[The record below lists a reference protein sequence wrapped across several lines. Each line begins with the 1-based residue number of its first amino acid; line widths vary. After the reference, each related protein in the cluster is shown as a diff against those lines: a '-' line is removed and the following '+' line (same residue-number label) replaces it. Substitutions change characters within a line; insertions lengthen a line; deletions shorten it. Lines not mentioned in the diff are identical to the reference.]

1 MSPWRVRVA
10 PRALV
15 HHASRKAR
23 RSFQRTASM
32 IALDALALVLASMS
46 AFAQPDGFDMPTH
59 PGGRIEVRGV
69 RSGPLTGEDLEPVLA
84 VIPDRLRACARTR
97 FRSES
102 PGMMAA
108 CHGFQLTID
117 ARGRGTTD
125 GLRPDPDDP
134 PHVRAWLACARRV
147 VRRLRF
153 SPPARSSSP
162 PSRWSRS

>member
-1 MSPWRVRVA
+1 M
-10 PRALV
+10 
-15 HHASRKAR
+15 AR
-23 RSFQRTASM
+23 RSFQSTAGI
-32 IALDALALVLASMS
+32 IALATLTLVLASMAAS
-46 AFAQPDGFDMPTH
+46 TFAFAQPDGFDRPTH

-69 RSGPLTGEDLEPVLA
+69 RSGPLTGEDLEPVFA

-102 PGMMAA
+102 AGMTAA
-108 CHGFQLTID
+108 SHGFQLTID

-125 GLRPDPDDP
+125 GLQPDPDDP

-153 SPPARSSSP
+153 PTRDAPSLVMLSLIWTNDDGP
-162 PSRWSRS
+162 PSGGGLL